1 MIFIGRINY
10 KYYMEDL
17 FMSKYYS
24 INKFSKILGVSAQT
38 LRNWDKKGKLHPHH
52 TSSNGYRY
60 YSHEQLNQVMN
71 VKPNLDRI
79 VIGYCR
85 VSSNKQKDDLERQ
98 IENMK
103 LYLTAQGKPFEI
115 ISDIGSGINYKKKGL
130 KELMKRISQNKVD
143 KVVVFYKDRLLRFG
157 FELVEYIASL
167 YDCDIEIIDHTEKTE
182 QQELV
187 EDLVQIITVFS
198 CKLQGKRANKA
209 RKLVKELID
218 DGGEEDDKTIRVMLI
233 PNNKQNTKLFRYANT
248 ARFAYNWALGREKE
262 NYKNGGKFLSDSD
275 LRKEFTQLK
284 KTEEYSWLNEVSN
297 NVTKQAIKDACH
309 AYKRF
314 FKGCSK
320 FPKFKSR
327 KFSIPSFYQ
336 DNVKIQFSDTHVKI
350 EGFAASKKEE

>member
-1 MIFIGRINY
+1 
-10 KYYMEDL
+10 
-17 FMSKYYS
+17 MSKYYS

-38 LRNWDKKGKLHPHH
+38 LRNGDKKGKLHPHH

-115 ISDIGSGINYKKKGL
+115 ISDIGSGIDYKKKGL
-130 KELMKRISQNKVD
+130 KELIKRISQNKVD

-218 DGGEEDDKTIRVMLI
+218 DGGEEDDK
-233 PNNKQNTKLFRYANT
+233 NN
-248 ARFAYNWALGREKE
+248 
-262 NYKNGGKFLSDSD
+262 SS
-275 LRKEFTQLK
+275 
-284 KTEEYSWLNEVSN
+284 
-297 NVTKQAIKDACH
+297 H
-309 AYKRF
+309 AD
-314 FKGCSK
+314 
-320 FPKFKSR
+320 PK
-327 KFSIPSFYQ
+327 
-336 DNVKIQFSDTHVKI
+336 
-350 EGFAASKKEE
+350 